1 MNEALCLLALL
12 VASVIF
18 YSPSLYA
25 RYLLSGKKLS
35 STVFWSLLAYNFSFT
50 YIHLDFARN
59 GKLPFLG
66 HMDNSIMGW
75 VSYFFIF
82 AHAFSFPS
90 PPNQK
95 NGYPRKKDRM
105 KFDIKK

>member
-1 MNEALCLLALL
+1 LFLI
-12 VASVIF
+12 SVIF
-18 YSPSLYA
+18 YLPALYA
-25 RYLLSGKKLS
+25 RFLLSGKKLS
-35 STVFWSLLAYNFSFT
+35 SIVFWSLLTYNFSFT

-66 HMDNSIMGW
+66 HMDNSIIGW

-90 PPNQK
+90 PVSQK
-95 NGYPRKKDRM
+95 KWVPKKKYRM
-105 KFDIKK
+105 KFNIKK